1 MFDSEYSRY
10 DGLGLAELIER
21 GDVAASEVLDQALER
36 ADRVNPALGALIYD
50 MRDEARRYLRHEL
63 VPGAP
68 FAGAPYVLKDIRS
81 MYAGTPTT
89 AGSRFFAEGT
99 ADHDSEVV
107 ARLRRAGMAV
117 FAKTNTPELGLN
129 QATEPALYGPT
140 RNPWDL
146 SLIPGGSSG
155 GSAAAVAGG
164 IVPWADASDGGGSI
178 RIPASCCGLFGLKPT
193 RGRTPSGP
201 KAGEG
206 WDGLTTQLTVTRTVR
221 DTAAILDVI
230 AGPDTGAPY
239 YAATDDGS
247 YLEDANRDPGKL
259 RIAFTTSAL
268 SDVPI
273 DEGWVQATRA
283 TATLLEELGHA
294 VEEAWPRYDW
304 QAMDRA
310 YRTVVDVNLAATIA
324 IRSARLGREP
334 APDALEPCTRSR
346 VEFGR
351 AVSGPTYAHALGTL
365 LRVGRQ
371 VGSFFKNID
380 VFLTPTLTGP
390 PPKIGTF
397 DTRNT
402 DVDEFRRALGRFSPW
417 CSLANVTGQ
426 PAMSVPLHHSDAG
439 LPIGMQ
445 FFGTY
450 GDEHTLFQLAGQLDR
465 ALPWDGRRP
474 EIAALD

>member
-178 RIPASCCGLFGLKPT
+178 RIPGIVLWA
-193 RGRTPSGP
+193 
-201 KAGEG
+201 
-206 WDGLTTQLTVTRTVR
+206 
-221 DTAAILDVI
+221 
-230 AGPDTGAPY
+230 
-239 YAATDDGS
+239 
-247 YLEDANRDPGKL
+247 L
-259 RIAFTTSAL
+259 RSQT
-268 SDVPI
+268 
-273 DEGWVQATRA
+273 DEGTD
-283 TATLLEELGHA
+283 A
-294 VEEAWPRYDW
+294 V
-304 QAMDRA
+304 
-310 YRTVVDVNLAATIA
+310 
-324 IRSARLGREP
+324 
-334 APDALEPCTRSR
+334 
-346 VEFGR
+346 
-351 AVSGPTYAHALGTL
+351 
-365 LRVGRQ
+365 
-371 VGSFFKNID
+371 
-380 VFLTPTLTGP
+380 
-390 PPKIGTF
+390 
-397 DTRNT
+397 
-402 DVDEFRRALGRFSPW
+402 
-417 CSLANVTGQ
+417 
-426 PAMSVPLHHSDAG
+426 
-439 LPIGMQ
+439 
-445 FFGTY
+445 
-450 GDEHTLFQLAGQLDR
+450 
-465 ALPWDGRRP
+465 RP
-474 EIAALD
+474 EGG